1 LREEAKEL
9 TSSET
14 LLKRSDLISRSGPQT
29 RACSRQEVIL
39 KRSAPQ
45 AQREETM
52 REINVKSITEKVREL
67 CMEANTDLGGDVL
80 QAFDRAMEKE
90 ESPLGLEILKELKE
104 NARIAKEERVAM
116 CQDTGFAVI
125 FMELGQDVHLVGGD
139 LKEAIFEGVRR
150 GYRDGYLRKSICHPF
165 TRANTGDNTPAIIHT
180 EIVPGDKVKVIVA
193 PKGGGSENMS
203 RVVMLTPSDGVE
215 GIKRFVVQRVK
226 ESGSNPCPPTIVGV
240 GIGGTF
246 EQAALLAKKS
256 LLRSLG
262 SKNPDPELEKL
273 ESEILTE
280 INKLGIG
287 PQGLGGR
294 TTSLAVHI
302 LMMPCHI
309 ASFPLAVNIQCHAQ
323 RHKEAII

>member
-1 LREEAKEL
+1 
-9 TSSET
+9 
-14 LLKRSDLISRSGPQT
+14 
-29 RACSRQEVIL
+29 
-39 KRSAPQ
+39 
-45 AQREETM
+45 M
-52 REINVKSITEKVREL
+52 REVNVKVITEKVRAL
-67 CMEANTDLGGDVL
+67 CMEANTDLGEDVL
-80 QAFDRAMEKE
+80 QAFDQAIEKE
-90 ESPLGLEILKELKE
+90 ESPLGIEILKELKE
-104 NARIAKEERVAM
+104 NARIAKEERVAI

-125 FMELGQDVHLVGGD
+125 FLELGQDVHLVGGG
-139 LKEAIFEGVRR
+139 LREAIFEGVRQ
-150 GYRDGYLRKSICHPF
+150 GYRDGFLRKSICHPF

-180 EIVPGDKVKVIVA
+180 EIVPGEKVKITVA

-246 EQAALLAKKS
+246 EQAALLGKKS
-256 LLRSLG
+256 LLRPLG
-262 SKNPDPELEKL
+262 SKNPDPELDKL
-273 ESEILTE
+273 ESEILNE
-280 INKLGIG
+280 INQLGIG

-323 RHKEAII
+323 RHKEEVI

>member
-1 LREEAKEL
+1 
-9 TSSET
+9 
-14 LLKRSDLISRSGPQT
+14 
-29 RACSRQEVIL
+29 
-39 KRSAPQ
+39 
-45 AQREETM
+45 M
-52 REINVKSITEKVREL
+52 REVNVKLITEKVKEL
-67 CMEANTDLGGDVL
+67 CMEANTNLGEDVL
-80 QAFDRAMEKE
+80 ETFDRALKKE
-90 ESPLGLEILKELKE
+90 ESRLGIEILKELKE
-104 NARIAKEERVAM
+104 NARIAREEKVAT

-125 FMELGQDVHLVGGD
+125 FVELGQDVHFVGGD
-139 LKEAIFEGVRR
+139 LREAIFEGVRQ

-165 TRANTGDNTPAIIHT
+165 TRANTGDNTPAIIHA
-180 EIVPGDKVKVIVA
+180 EVVPGEKVKITVA

-203 RVVMLTPSDGVE
+203 RVTMLTPSDGKE
-215 GIKRFVVQRVK
+215 GIKRYVVQRVK
-226 ESGSNPCPPTIVGV
+226 ESGSNPCPPTIVGI

-256 LLRSLG
+256 LLRPLG
-262 SKNPDPELEKL
+262 SKNPDPELEKF

-280 INKLGIG
+280 INQLGIG

>member
-1 LREEAKEL
+1 
-9 TSSET
+9 
-14 LLKRSDLISRSGPQT
+14 
-29 RACSRQEVIL
+29 
-39 KRSAPQ
+39 
-45 AQREETM
+45 M
-52 REINVKSITEKVREL
+52 REIDVQLITEKVKKL
-67 CMEANTDLGGDVL
+67 CMEANTDLGDDMF

-90 ESPLGLEILKELKE
+90 ESSMGLEILKELKE
-104 NARIAKEERVAM
+104 NARIAKEEKVPI
-116 CQDTGFAVI
+116 CQDTGFAVV
-125 FMELGQDVHLVGGD
+125 FVELGQDVHLIGGD
-139 LKEAIFEGVRR
+139 LAKAIHEGVRQ
-150 GYRDGYLRKSICHPF
+150 GYRDGYLRKSLCHPF

-180 EIVPGDKVKVIVA
+180 EIVSGEEVKIIVA
-193 PKGGGSENMS
+193 PKGGGSENIS
-203 RVVMLTPSDGVE
+203 RVVMLTPSDGIE

-226 ESGSNPCPPTIVGV
+226 ESGSNPCPPTIVGI

-246 EQAALLAKKS
+246 EQAALLAKRS
-256 LLRSLG
+256 LLRPLG

-294 TTSLAVHI
+294 TTSLGVHI

>member
-1 LREEAKEL
+1 
-9 TSSET
+9 
-14 LLKRSDLISRSGPQT
+14 
-29 RACSRQEVIL
+29 
-39 KRSAPQ
+39 
-45 AQREETM
+45 M
-52 REINVKSITEKVREL
+52 REVNVKVITEKVRAL
-67 CMEANTDLGGDVL
+67 CMEANTDLGEDVL
-80 QAFDRAMEKE
+80 QAFDRAVEKE
-90 ESPLGLEILKELKE
+90 ESPLGIEILKELKE
-104 NARIAKEERVAM
+104 NARIAKEERVPI

-125 FMELGQDVHLVGGD
+125 FLELGQDVHLTGGD
-139 LKEAIFEGVRR
+139 LKQAVFEGVRQ

-165 TRANTGDNTPAIIHT
+165 TRANTGDNTPAVIHT
-180 EIVPGDKVKVIVA
+180 EIVPGEKIKITVA

-203 RVVMLTPSDGVE
+203 RVTMLTPSDGVE

-262 SKNPDPELEKL
+262 SKNQVPELDKL
-273 ESEILTE
+273 ESEILNE
-280 INKLGIG
+280 INQLGIG

-323 RHKEAII
+323 RHKEAVI

>member
-1 LREEAKEL
+1 
-9 TSSET
+9 
-14 LLKRSDLISRSGPQT
+14 
-29 RACSRQEVIL
+29 
-39 KRSAPQ
+39 
-45 AQREETM
+45 M
-52 REINVKSITEKVREL
+52 REINVKLITEKVREL
-67 CMEANTDLGGDVL
+67 CMEANTNLGEDVL

-104 NARIAKEERVAM
+104 NARIAKEEKVAM

-139 LKEAIFEGVRR
+139 LKEAIFEGVRQ

-180 EIVPGDKVKVIVA
+180 EIVSGDEVKITVA

-203 RVVMLTPSDGVE
+203 RVMMLTPSDGVE
-215 GIKRFVVQRVK
+215 GIKRYVLQRVK
-226 ESGSNPCPPTIVGV
+226 ESGSNPCPPTIVGI

-246 EQAALLAKKS
+246 EEAALLAKKS
-256 LLRSLG
+256 LLRPLG
-262 SKNPDPELEKL
+262 SKNPDPELDQL
-273 ESEILTE
+273 EFDLLTE

-323 RHKEAII
+323 RHKEAVI